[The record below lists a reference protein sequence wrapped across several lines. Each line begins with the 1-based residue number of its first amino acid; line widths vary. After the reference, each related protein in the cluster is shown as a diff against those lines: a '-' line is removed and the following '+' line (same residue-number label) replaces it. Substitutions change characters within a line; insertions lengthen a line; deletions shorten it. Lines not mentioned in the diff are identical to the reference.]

1 MEALKCAVV
10 LLSFPFALGAFTPPN
25 TAATRWTSNMVLCY
39 MDSRSTPGPHF
50 SPAYAWDEKKF
61 SYILAAWDGPTD
73 ESSSKPIDT
82 LFDSFLFTCG
92 EWYDGK
98 SFWPGQGAVTNA
110 SDWLDFL
117 DMQIT
122 LGAVNLEAAAAK
134 VTQAL
139 AMSPS
144 SGGLRPSIVLTI
156 PTPDPRQDDF
166 GIVPGLK
173 RSLNFSLLEDRTAAV
188 CWFVDQAYAQFAAR
202 RFARVYL
209 AGFYWYREAI
219 VAGEEIT
226 IPALSAHIKS
236 ALDPSLFLTWIPYF
250 QTDPVQRKYLAS
262 WRELG
267 FDFVTLQPN
276 FAFHNSSADER
287 FAVVKELALN
297 LSLGVEL
304 ELPDYVRNPT
314 VKNWQASFNAC
325 VNACLF
331 FFRAPLAQCAVPQC
345 AVRTRRHDSGALPPF
360 DALCRRCV
368 TCLTRA
374 RSLAHSHAH
383 RRYVEHVD
391 AWRLSGAIMRTY
403 YYGNAFVHSFAA
415 NKSTFPFYKR
425 LHAFVKGEAD
435 SGTVAL
441 VGAEGGLRGYE

>member
-1 MEALKCAVV
+1 M
-10 LLSFPFALGAFTPPN
+10 
-25 TAATRWTSNMVLCY
+25 
-39 MDSRSTPGPHF
+39 
-50 SPAYAWDEKKF
+50 
-61 SYILAAWDGPTD
+61 
-73 ESSSKPIDT
+73 
-82 LFDSFLFTCG
+82 
-92 EWYDGK
+92 
-98 SFWPGQGAVTNA
+98 TNA

-122 LGAVNLEAAAAK
+122 LGAVNLDAAAAK

-188 CWFVDQAYAQFAAR
+188 CWFVEQAYAQFAAR

-209 AGFYWYREAI
+209 TGFYWYREAI

-331 FFRAPLAQCAVPQC
+331 FLPCAAC
-345 AVRTRRHDSGALPPF
+345 AVRSAAVRSAHAPPRFGRSPAFRCALP
-360 DALCRRCV
+360 ALRYLSHPRS
-368 TCLTRA
+368 LA
-374 RSLAHSHAH
+374 RSLARAPQI
-383 RRYVEHVD
+383 RRARRCVAIERSDYENVLLRQ
-391 AWRLSGAIMRTY
+391 RLRS
-403 YYGNAFVHSFAA
+403 
-415 NKSTFPFYKR
+415 
-425 LHAFVKGEAD
+425 
-435 SGTVAL
+435 L
-441 VGAEGGLRGYE
+441 VCSE

>member
-1 MEALKCAVV
+1 M
-10 LLSFPFALGAFTPPN
+10 
-25 TAATRWTSNMVLCY
+25 
-39 MDSRSTPGPHF
+39 
-50 SPAYAWDEKKF
+50 KKF
-61 SYILAAWDGPTD
+61 SYLLASFDAPV
-73 ESSSKPIDT
+73 SSGVAKPIDT
-82 LFDSFLFTCG
+82 LFDSFLFICS

-98 SFWPGQGAVTNA
+98 SFWPGQGSVTNA
-110 SDWLDFL
+110 SDWLAFL

-122 LGAVNLEAAAAK
+122 LGGKNLDIAAAS
-134 VTQAL
+134 VTKAL

-156 PTPDPRQDDF
+156 PTPDPRQEDF
-166 GIVPGLK
+166 GIVPGLE
-173 RSLNFSLLEDRTAAV
+173 RSLDFSKLADRTAAV
-188 CWFVDQAYAQFAAR
+188 CWFVDQAWAKFEAR

-226 IPALSAHIKS
+226 IPALAAHIKS

-250 QTDPVQRKYLAS
+250 QTDPVQRAHLAS
-262 WRELG
+262 WREFG

-287 FAVVKELALN
+287 FAEVKGLALN

-304 ELPDYVRNPT
+304 ELPNYVRNPT

-325 VNACLF
+325 VIFCFVLF
-331 FFRAPLAQCAVPQC
+331 CFLISRSELQH
-345 AVRTRRHDSGALPPF
+345 VREHVLFTRRLR
-360 DALCRRCV
+360 LRCV
-368 TCLTRA
+368 ASLTRA
-374 RSLAHSHAH
+374 RALARFEC
-383 RRYVEHVD
+383 RRYVQHVN
-391 AWRLSGAIMRTY
+391 AWRPHGRIMRTY

-415 NKSTFPFYKR
+415 NQSTFPFYKR

-435 SGTVAL
+435 NGTVVLA
-441 VGAEGGLRGYE
+441 GAERGSRAYE